1 MFLMNSGHMLSCF
14 SFPGLMDAAEEAMKA
29 AGREKDGSITV
40 PLRTAVNRGKN
51 SLLLMPC
58 LADDLWGL
66 KALTIFPD
74 NPVRSRPFL
83 NGLVLLFDGADGTP
97 LALFDGRT
105 LTALRT
111 GSVGGAAVR
120 ALAGKDVR
128 SLGLAGAGVQGYWQV
143 RFACEA
149 RSFSEVRIY
158 DAVPESAER
167 TAERLGKDLPEIS
180 VLPCRDA
187 AELALASDVIIT
199 ATTAKQPVFPDD
211 RRLFSGGKCIIGI
224 GSYTPEIR
232 EYPDALF
239 AEAEQVYVDTEH
251 ALSETGDL
259 INPLSR
265 GVFSKEI
272 IRPLSDLLLTGKKE
286 TAGTGTVFFK
296 SVGLS
301 VFDLYAAKTLLER
314 GKMTG
319 NGIDFDL

>member
-1 MFLMNSGHMLSCF
+1 
-14 SFPGLMDAAEEAMKA
+14 MDAAEEAMKA
-29 AGREKDGSITV
+29 AAREKEGAITV
-40 PLRTAVNRGKN
+40 PLRTAVSREKN

-58 LADDLWGL
+58 LTDDLWGL

-74 NPVRSRPFL
+74 NSVRSRPFL
-83 NGLVLLFDGADGTP
+83 NGLVLLFDGTEGTP
-97 LALFDGRT
+97 LALFDGRI

-111 GSVGGAAVR
+111 GSVGGSAVR
-120 ALAGKDVR
+120 VLAGKDVR

-149 RSFSEVRIY
+149 RSFREVRIF
-158 DAVPESAER
+158 DAVQESAER
-167 TAERLGKDLPEIS
+167 TVEKLRKDLPEIS
-180 VLPCRDA
+180 VFPCRDA
-187 AELALASDVIIT
+187 AELALSSDVIIT

-211 RRLFSGGKCIIGI
+211 RNLFSGGKCFIGI
-224 GSYTPEIR
+224 GSYTPEMR

-239 AEAEQVYVDTEH
+239 REAEQVFVDTEH

-265 GVFSKEI
+265 GVFSEGI
-272 IRPLSDLLLTGKKE
+272 IRPLSDLLLGDKKE
-286 TAGTGTVFFK
+286 TASTGTVFFK

-314 GKMTG
+314 GKKTG

>member
-1 MFLMNSGHMLSCF
+1 MFLMNTSHMLSCF
-14 SFPGLMDAAEEAMKA
+14 SFSGMMDAAEEAMKA
-29 AGREKDGSITV
+29 AGHESDGSITV

-83 NGLVLLFDGADGTP
+83 NGLVLLFDGAEGTP

-111 GSVGGAAVR
+111 GSVGGAALRV
-120 ALAGKDVR
+120 LAGKKVR
-128 SLGLAGAGVQGYWQV
+128 SLGLVGAGVQGYWQV

-149 RSFSEVRIY
+149 RSFSEVRIF

-167 TAERLGKDLPEIS
+167 TAEKLGKDLPGIS
-180 VLPCRDA
+180 VFPWWDA
-187 AELALASDVIIT
+187 AELALSSDVIIT

-211 RRLFSGGKCIIGI
+211 RNLFSGGKCFIGI

-239 AEAEQVYVDTEH
+239 AEAAQVFVDTEH

-272 IRPLSDLLLTGKKE
+272 IRPLSDLLLSGKKE

>member
-1 MFLMNSGHMLSCF
+1 MFLMNSRHMLSCF
-14 SFPGLMDAAEEAMKA
+14 SFTGMMDAAEEAMKA
-29 AGREKDGSITV
+29 AAHAMDGDVTV
-40 PLRTAVNRGKN
+40 PLRTAVSRKKN

-66 KALTIFPD
+66 KALAIFPD
-74 NPVRSRPFL
+74 NPALSRPFL
-83 NGLVLLFDGADGTP
+83 NGLVLLFDGTDGTP

-120 ALAGKDVR
+120 ALARKDVR

-143 RFACEA
+143 RFACGA
-149 RSFSEVRIY
+149 RSFSEVRIF
-158 DAVPESAER
+158 DAVPENAER
-167 TAERLGKDLPEIS
+167 TAERLAKDLPDIA
-180 VLPCRDA
+180 VFLCRDA
-187 AELALASDVIIT
+187 SELALSSDVIIT
-199 ATTAKQPVFPDD
+199 ATTAKQPIFPDD

-224 GSYTPEIR
+224 GSYTPETR

-239 AEAEQVYVDTEH
+239 AEARQVYVDTEH

-259 INPLSR
+259 IGPLSR
-265 GVFSKEI
+265 GLISREI
-272 IRPLSDLLLTGKKE
+272 IRPLSDLFFEEQRADSG
-286 TAGTGTVFFK
+286 GTVFFK

-301 VFDLYAAKTLLER
+301 VFDLYAAKTLLEK

-319 NGIDFDL
+319 NGIEFDL

>member
-1 MFLMNSGHMLSCF
+1 MFLMNASHMLSCF
-14 SFPGLMDAAEEAMKA
+14 SFSGMMDAAEEAMKA
-29 AGREKDGSITV
+29 AGHESDGSITV
-40 PLRTAVNRGKN
+40 PLRTAVNREKN

-83 NGLVLLFDGADGTP
+83 NGLVLLFDGAEGTP

-111 GSVGGAAVR
+111 GSVGGAALR
-120 ALAGKDVR
+120 ALAGKKVR
-128 SLGLAGAGVQGYWQV
+128 SLGLVGAGVQGYWQV

-149 RSFSEVRIY
+149 RSFSEVRIF

-167 TAERLGKDLPEIS
+167 TAEKLGKDLPGIS
-180 VLPCRDA
+180 VFPCWDA
-187 AELALASDVIIT
+187 AELALSSDVIIT

-211 RRLFSGGKCIIGI
+211 RNLFSGGKCFIGI

-239 AEAEQVYVDTEH
+239 AEAAQVFVDTEH

-272 IRPLSDLLLTGKKE
+272 IRPLSDLLLAEKKE
-286 TAGTGTVFFK
+286 PAGTGTVFFK

>member
-1 MFLMNSGHMLSCF
+1 MFLMNSSHMLSCF
-14 SFPGLMDAAEEAMKA
+14 SFPGMMDAAEDAMKA
-29 AGREKDGSITV
+29 AACEKDGAVTV
-40 PLRTAVNRGKN
+40 PLRTAVLRDKN

-74 NPVRSRPFL
+74 NPARSRPFL
-83 NGLVLLFDGADGTP
+83 NGLVLLFDGTDGAP
-97 LALFDGRT
+97 LALLDGRT

-120 ALAGKDVR
+120 ALARKDVR
-128 SLGLAGAGVQGYWQV
+128 SLGLAGAGTQGYWQV
-143 RFACEA
+143 RFACEV
-149 RSFSEVRIY
+149 RSFSEVRIF
-158 DAVPESAER
+158 DALPESAER
-167 TAERLGKDLPEIS
+167 AAERLAKDLPGITVS
-180 VLPCRDA
+180 PCRDA
-187 AELALASDVIIT
+187 AELALSSDVIIT
-199 ATTAKQPVFPDD
+199 ATTAKSPVFPDD

-239 AEAEQVYVDTEH
+239 AEAGQVYVDTEH

-259 INPLSR
+259 ISPLSR

-272 IRPLSDLLLTGKKE
+272 IRPLSDLLLAEKKE
-286 TAGTGTVFFK
+286 ASGSGTVFFK

-314 GKMTG
+314 GKSTG
-319 NGIDFDL
+319 NGIYFDL

>member
-1 MFLMNSGHMLSCF
+1 MFLMNSSHMLSCF
-14 SFPGLMDAAEEAMKA
+14 TFRGLMDAAEEAMKA
-29 AGREKDGSITV
+29 AAREKEGAITV
-40 PLRTAVNRGKN
+40 PLRTAVSREKN

-58 LADDLWGL
+58 LADDFWGL

-83 NGLVLLFDGADGTP
+83 NGLVLLFDGKDGTP

-120 ALAGKDVR
+120 ALAGTDVR

-149 RSFSEVRIY
+149 RSFSEVRIF
-158 DAVPESAER
+158 DVFPENAER
-167 TAERLGKDLPEIS
+167 TAERLGKDLPGIS
-180 VLPCRDA
+180 VFPCRNA
-187 AELALASDVIIT
+187 EELALSSDVVIT
-199 ATTAKQPVFPDD
+199 ATTAKSPVFPDD

-224 GSYTPEIR
+224 GSYTPEMR

-239 AEAEQVYVDTEH
+239 AEAGQVYVDTEH

-272 IRPLSDLLLTGKKE
+272 IRPLSDVLLAGNKE
-286 TAGTGTVFFK
+286 TARTGTVFFK

-319 NGIDFDL
+319 NGIEFEL